1 MNGSR
6 RQVLTF
12 LCTNALK
19 TKDSWSSVRFLLHK
33 LAGFG
38 HDKKKKKLRR
48 ESGSERVQEFSA
60 TSKKL
65 ALACVL
71 NNSLDRS
78 PSLLLMSRPEIIE
91 NNVIHTKGREVR

>member
-1 MNGSR
+1 MLSK
-6 RQVLTF
+6 Q
-12 LCTNALK
+12 K
-19 TKDSWSSVRFLLHK
+19 TSWSSFRFLLHK

-38 HDKKKKKLRR
+38 HDKKRKLRR
-48 ESGSERVQEFSA
+48 DSERVQEFSV

-65 ALACVL
+65 ALACAL

-91 NNVIHTKGREVR
+91 NNVIHTRGREVH